1 VSTLGNWGI
10 STHEPRSGGIYHLK
24 TKASDRIGRE
34 GDSLHSVGLSAL
46 PIREQYPR
54 FMSHR
59 FTALFTHLV
68 FSTKDRFPHLDT
80 DLRGECFAYLGG
92 ILENIG
98 ARRIAIGGVSD
109 HVHLLIDLPVTRP
122 IAEVVRAVKANSSK
136 WIHEKWPRR
145 SKFAWQKGYAAFS
158 VSRSSVDRV
167 VRYIQNQER
176 HHRRMTYQDEVRL
189 FLKQHGMACDE
200 RYMWE

>member
-1 VSTLGNWGI
+1 
-10 STHEPRSGGIYHLK
+10 
-24 TKASDRIGRE
+24 
-34 GDSLHSVGLSAL
+34 
-46 PIREQYPR
+46 
-54 FMSHR
+54 MSHR

-176 HHRRMTYQDEVRL
+176 HHRRMTYQDALGCVDVAAPPLDARFGGVPSVYTLGYLDSAAPRL
-189 FLKQHGMACDE
+189 DYDTGLAGFQAP
-200 RYMWE
+200 